1 MCVACQISYRAGR
14 VRKGDIQGPGLDG
27 ARRGHRNRPMR
38 RSYPHDPL
46 RSLIAM
52 RALSLASIGRART
65 RTLAA
70 VALITAIWTVSLQQ
84 VAATETDL
92 FQEAVNYVFTGAT
105 DPPDA
110 PEIVD
115 RKSCIVLM
123 RDAKYQ
129 RYIRYHLKRFKMDTA
144 NYSKIYAGSRALYN
158 LEVTGDDVI
167 LEYLDM
173 DKTTV
178 SQAYKSAQIPL
189 PGNIDQTQRAL
200 KIIFT
205 DYCRADQLKTPF

>member
-1 MCVACQISYRAGR
+1 
-14 VRKGDIQGPGLDG
+14 
-27 ARRGHRNRPMR
+27 MR
-38 RSYPHDPL
+38 RSHPHDPL
-46 RSLIAM
+46 RSLISV
-52 RALSLASIGRART
+52 RSRSVASIEGGRT
-65 RTLAA
+65 RTLLA
-70 VALITAIWTVSLQQ
+70 VVLIVVIWTVSLQQ
-84 VAATETDL
+84 VAANETDL
-92 FQEAVNYVFTGAT
+92 FQEAVNYVFTGMT
-105 DPPDA
+105 DPSDV

-123 RDAKYQ
+123 RDPKYK

-144 NYSKIYAGSRALYN
+144 NFSKIYAGSRTLYS
-158 LEVTGDDVI
+158 LEVAGDDVI

-189 PGNIDQTQRAL
+189 PGNFDQTQKAL

-205 DYCRADQLKTPF
+205 NYCKADQLETPF

>member
-1 MCVACQISYRAGR
+1 
-14 VRKGDIQGPGLDG
+14 
-27 ARRGHRNRPMR
+27 MR